1 MEQLHASDP
10 AHRGFFSALFCCLV
24 VVKALAAE
32 PGGNVL
38 DPPALIAMEAA
49 LSSAEQPDAFPSS
62 QMWKCFWSFSQWA
75 AGFSFLVLDPDHM
88 QVLTL

>member
-1 MEQLHASDP
+1 MEPLHASDP

-32 PGGNVL
+32 PGGNAL
-38 DPPALIAMEAA
+38 DPPALIAMEVA

-62 QMWKCFWSFSQWA
+62 QMGKCSQWV
-75 AGFSFLVLDPDHM
+75 AGLSLLVLDPDHTH
-88 QVLTL
+88 VLTL

>member
-1 MEQLHASDP
+1 MLQILHTEA
-10 AHRGFFSALFCCLV
+10 FFSALFCCLV

-32 PGGNVL
+32 PGGNVP

-62 QMWKCFWSFSQWA
+62 QMGKSFCSFSQWA
-75 AGFSFLVLDPDHM
+75 AGLSLLVLDPDRT